1 MTIRRRLIAFILP
14 SVTTSSASGIF
25 NLSDVGDFK
34 TLNTWP
40 RGPAAPTGLI
50 AGLGADGSQLVL
62 SWTAPATTYGTI
74 TNYLVEFTPA
84 GGATSTVLTGSTSTS
99 YTLTGLT
106 EGVSY
111 TIRVA
116 AVNFTTGD
124 WSSPTTRTPS
134 PFPPMA
140 VVLTTG
146 SSYTVPIGATS
157 MKAYAIGGGGKQ
169 SDYCDSGFGSAGGK
183 GATAIRTYSVTGGQ
197 TVSYS
202 IGAGT
207 TGETCDTFNLYA
219 GSTTVTYGGVSL
231 VAGGGRTDR
240 RQPPINGTCTNS
252 EICGVAGND
261 VSGINAAVTLAG
273 GSIAGR
279 GIDGPYYPLAG
290 GGGSGAVV
298 LYFTA

>member
-1 MTIRRRLIAFILP
+1 MMRRSSGNLITFNLP
-14 SVTTSSASGIF
+14 AWSTSSTSGVF
-25 NLSDVGDFK
+25 NLSDVGFLK
-34 TLNTWP
+34 AANTWP
-40 RGPAAPTGLI
+40 RGPVAPTNLF
-50 AGLGADGSQLVL
+50 AAVNPEQLPL
-62 SWTAPATTYGTI
+62 TWTAPATTYGTI
-74 TNYLVEFTPA
+74 TNYLVEYTPS

-106 EGVSY
+106 NGVSY

-116 AVNFTTGD
+116 AVNNFTTGD
-124 WSSPTTRTPS
+124 FSSAVNRSPS
-134 PFPPMA
+134 PFSPMA

-146 SSYTVPIGATS
+146 SSYTVPNGATS
-157 MKAYAIGGGGKQ
+157 MKAYAIGGGGKRA
-169 SDYCDSGFGSAGGK
+169 DYCDSGSGSTGGN

-207 TGETCDTFNLYA
+207 PDNLSQNCDAFNVFA
-219 GSTTVTYGGVSL
+219 GSTTVTYGGVSV
-231 VAGGGRTDR
+231 VASGGRTHRDG
-240 RQPPINGTCTNS
+240 PPINGTCTNS

-279 GIDGPYYPLAG
+279 GINGDYYS
-290 GGGSGAVV
+290 GGSGAVV
-298 LYFTA
+298 LYFVP